1 METRF
6 GAPKGAHDGR
16 APQPPQAIGAGNR
29 TEGETL
35 PGHVVLVAE
44 HVSKSFAGVTA
55 LKDVD
60 FELRYGEVHA
70 LMGENGAGKS
80 TLMKIL
86 AGVQTQYQGAI
97 QVEGRAVSFGG
108 VRDAE
113 EAGVAII
120 HQELNL
126 VPDLSVADNIFL
138 GREPLIAGVLID
150 RRRIVRA
157 AERLLRHLGVNID
170 PERRVAEL
178 RIGEQ
183 QLVEIAKA
191 LSLDARILIMDEPTS
206 ALSSSECETLFKIAR
221 QLAGDGVAIIYT
233 SHRIEEVLDLADRVT
248 VLRDG
253 RRVLTAPIAELS
265 RGTLISAMVGREM
278 ATSLRGT
285 VAQVGATVLSVR
297 NLTLDTLNRRGWR
310 RTLHGVSFQLR
321 RGEILG
327 IGGLLGSG
335 RTEIL
340 ESIFGVAR
348 GWRGGDIAID
358 GAAVDIKSP
367 ADAYRLG
374 VALVTED
381 RKERGLHL
389 AASICDNVALPS
401 IGAMSHFGLRAFAG
415 EQALANDVVR
425 KLSVRCAGIDQ
436 VVATLSGGN
445 QQKIVIGKWLATEP
459 RVLLLDEPTR
469 GIDVGAKQEIYELV
483 FRLAAQGL
491 GIVLVTSEMPELLLL
506 SDRILVMCEG
516 RQTGLLQREDA
527 TQETV
532 MRLAAPGMAARSW
545 DTPS

>member
-1 METRF
+1 MERRR
-6 GAPKGAHDGR
+6 GAPRAHEVPR
-16 APQPPQAIGAGNR
+16 APQDLEAVSASEKIRSGSPSRPDALA
-29 TEGETL
+29 
-35 PGHVVLVAE
+35 AE
-44 HVSKSFAGVTA
+44 RISKSFAGVTA
-55 LKDVD
+55 LHDVD
-60 FELRYGEVHA
+60 FDLAHGEVHA

-86 AGVQTQYQGAI
+86 AGVHTRYEGVMR
-97 QVEGRAVSFGG
+97 VEGRAVSFGG

-113 EAGVAII
+113 AAGVAII

-126 VPDLSVADNIFL
+126 VPELSVADNIFL

-157 AERLLRHLGVNID
+157 AERLLRRLGVSIA
-170 PERRVAEL
+170 PTRRIAEL

-206 ALSSSECETLFKIAR
+206 ALSSLECDTLFKIVR
-221 QLAGDGVAIIYT
+221 QLARDGVAIIYT

-253 RRVLTAPIAELS
+253 RRVLTAPIASLS
-265 RGTLISAMVGREM
+265 RGAIISAMVGREM
-278 ATSLRGT
+278 AASHRGK
-285 VAQVGATVLSVR
+285 VAQDGAVVLSVR
-297 NLTLDTLNRRGWR
+297 NLTLDILSARGWR
-310 RTLHGVSFQLR
+310 RALHGVNFQLR

-335 RTEIL
+335 RSEIL

-348 GWRGGDIAID
+348 GFRGGEIAID
-358 GAAVDIKSP
+358 GAAVDITSP

-389 AASICDNVALPS
+389 AASICDNIALPS
-401 IGAMSHFGLRAFAG
+401 IGALSRFGLRAFAR
-415 EQALANDVVR
+415 ECALADDVVQ
-425 KLSVRCAGIDQ
+425 KLSVRCTGIDQ

-469 GIDVGAKQEIYELV
+469 GIDVGAKQEIYQLV
-483 FRLAAQGL
+483 FALAEQGL
-491 GIVLVTSEMPELLLL
+491 GIVVVSSEMPELLLL

-516 RQTGLLQREDA
+516 RQSGLLRREDA

-532 MRLAAPGMAARSW
+532 MRHAAPGIATW
-545 DTPS
+545 DLPS